1 LRKVG
6 NSSQNL
12 FKIRE
17 SVVVDRNY
25 LVVCPYFITM
35 YAVLVISSIACG
47 HALFWAVVLFRLNNR
62 LSNRL
67 LSLLLFMLALRV
79 GKSVTGFVFP
89 GHMDFFSTLGL
100 LSMAQIGPLAY
111 FFTRSLFDN
120 SFRLRRVDYLHF
132 LPGIIA
138 AVFALMGQWRF
149 YYVFTA
155 HVIIY
160 VIASAYYL
168 FKNKD
173 VFRADDLKWQ
183 WITFILGG
191 ITILWITFVLQ
202 LIFYNPLTYR
212 LIVISAAAIF
222 YSLSLWAIPRSKLF
236 VVDPRKKH
244 DDTSL
249 QYEELGKRISELFER
264 SEIFRDPNLTVTKL
278 ASQLKVPSY
287 LVSRA
292 INSYFEKSFSELL
305 VQYRIQKS
313 ETLLIAEGSKVLTI
327 EAIAYE
333 SGFNTLSA
341 FYSAFKKINKITPAQ
356 FRDRGVDRYPL
367 TVNR

>member
-1 LRKVG
+1 MFTL
-6 NSSQNL
+6 
-12 FKIRE
+12 
-17 SVVVDRNY
+17 
-25 LVVCPYFITM
+25 
-35 YAVLVISSIACG
+35 LVISSIACG
-47 HALFWAVVLFRLNNR
+47 HALFWAVVLYRLNNK

-89 GHMDFFSTLGL
+89 GHMDFFSTVGL

-120 SFRLRRVDYLHF
+120 SFRLRKVDYFHF

-138 AVFALMGQWRF
+138 AVLALTGQWRL

-168 FKNKD
+168 FKDKD

-202 LIFYNPLTYR
+202 LIFYHPLTYR

-236 VVDPRKKH
+236 VVDTRKKH
-244 DDTSL
+244 DDTST

-264 SEIFRDPNLTVTKL
+264 SEIYSDPNLTVTKL

-305 VQYRIQKS
+305 VQYRIRKS
-313 ETLLIAEGSKVLTI
+313 ETLLIAEGSKALTI

-367 TVNR
+367 IVNR

>member
-1 LRKVG
+1 
-6 NSSQNL
+6 
-12 FKIRE
+12 
-17 SVVVDRNY
+17 
-25 LVVCPYFITM
+25 
-35 YAVLVISSIACG
+35 
-47 HALFWAVVLFRLNNR
+47 
-62 LSNRL
+62 
-67 LSLLLFMLALRV
+67 
-79 GKSVTGFVFP
+79 
-89 GHMDFFSTLGL
+89 
-100 LSMAQIGPLAY
+100 MAQIGPLAY

-120 SFRLRRVDYLHF
+120 SFRLRRIDYLHF

-138 AVFALMGQWRF
+138 GTLAVMGLWRY
-149 YYVFTA
+149 YYVFTG
-155 HVIIY
+155 HMIVY
-160 VIASAYYL
+160 VIATGYFLYR
-168 FKNKD
+168 NKE
-173 VFRADDLKWQ
+173 VYKADDLKWQ

-202 LIFYNPLTYR
+202 LIFYHPLTYR

-236 VVDPRKKH
+236 VVDTRKKH
-244 DDTSL
+244 DDDST
-249 QYEELGKRISELFER
+249 QYEELGRRISDLFER
-264 SEIFRDPNLTVTKL
+264 SEIYSDPNLTVTKL
-278 ASQLKVPSY
+278 ASRLKVPSY
-287 LVSRA
+287 LVSRV

-305 VQYRIQKS
+305 VQHRIRKS
-313 ETLLIAEGSKVLTI
+313 ENLLLAEGSKALTI

>member
-1 LRKVG
+1 
-6 NSSQNL
+6 
-12 FKIRE
+12 
-17 SVVVDRNY
+17 
-25 LVVCPYFITM
+25 M

-67 LSLLLFMLALRV
+67 LSLLLVMLALRV

-89 GHMDFFSTLGL
+89 GHLDFFTTVGL
-100 LSMAQIGPLAY
+100 ASMAQIGPLAY

-120 SFRLRRVDYLHF
+120 SFRLRSFHYLHF

-138 AVFALMGQWRF
+138 LGLALMGLWRF
-149 YYVFTA
+149 YYAFTV
-155 HVIIY
+155 HMIVY

-168 FKNKD
+168 YKHKD
-173 VFRADDLKWQ
+173 VFKADDLKWQ

-202 LIFYNPLTYR
+202 LIFYEPLTYQ
-212 LIVISAAAIF
+212 LIVISAALIF

-236 VVDPRKKH
+236 VADTSRKQ
-244 DDTSL
+244 DDTST
-249 QYEELGKRISELFER
+249 QYEELGKRILELFDKN
-264 SEIFRDPNLTVTKL
+264 EIYTDPNLTVTKL
-278 ASQLKVPSY
+278 GSHLKVPPY
-287 LVSRA
+287 LVSRT
-292 INSYFEKSFSELL
+292 INAYFEKSFSELL
-305 VQYRIQKS
+305 VQYRIRKS
-313 ETLLIAEGSKVLTI
+313 ETLLIAEGSKTLTI

-356 FRDRGVDRYPL
+356 FRDRGADRRYPL
-367 TVNR
+367 SVNR

>member
-1 LRKVG
+1 M
-6 NSSQNL
+6 
-12 FKIRE
+12 
-17 SVVVDRNY
+17 Y
-25 LVVCPYFITM
+25 LLL
-35 YAVLVISSIACG
+35 VLSSIACG

-67 LSLLLFMLALRV
+67 LSLLLVMLALRV

-89 GHMDFFSTLGL
+89 GHMDFFSTIGL
-100 LSMAQIGPLAY
+100 VTMAQIGPLAY

-120 SFRLRRVDYLHF
+120 SFRFRQVDYLHF
-132 LPGIIA
+132 LPGIVA
-138 AVFALMGQWRF
+138 GVFALTGQWRL

-155 HVIIY
+155 HVIVY
-160 VIASAYYL
+160 VIVTAYFLY
-168 FKNKD
+168 KNRE
-173 VFRADDLKWQ
+173 VYRADDLKWQ

-202 LIFYNPLTYR
+202 LIFYHPLTYR
-212 LIVISAAAIF
+212 LIVISAAIVF

-236 VVDPRKKH
+236 VADHRKKQ
-244 DDTSL
+244 DDTSK
-249 QYEELGKRISELFER
+249 QHEELGKRILELFET
-264 SEIFRDPNLTVTKL
+264 SEIYCDPNLTVTKL
-278 ASQLKVPSY
+278 ASLLKVPPY
-287 LVSRA
+287 LASRA

-305 VQYRIQKS
+305 VYYRIRKS
-313 ETLLIAEGSKVLTI
+313 ENLLVADGSKALTI

-356 FRDRGVDRYPL
+356 FRDRGASSLDRYPL